1 VKQIIF
7 TDLDGTLLDSITY
20 SYEKS
25 LAGINKLK
33 QRDIPIIFC
42 SAKTRTEQELY
53 RTNMGVF
60 YPFIVENGGAIF
72 IPRSY
77 FPFPFDYHK
86 KVDNLL
92 AIELGSPYK
101 EIRRLLNEV
110 RAKGGF
116 HFRGFG
122 DMSVEE
128 VAQVTG
134 LGIELARLAKQR
146 EYSETL
152 VIASPSLPVILREQS
167 DRRISLRVDSAKQSH
182 VTCREI
188 DKALGKIKGV
198 GLNWTH
204 GGRFYDIMGANDKG
218 KAVNILVDLYHQMW
232 GEVTTIGLGDSLN
245 DLPMLSVV
253 DLPILVQKKTGSWE
267 EINLPRLRRVQG
279 VGPEGWSR
287 AIRELIEGCLIQQ
300 QSLSSGGKHGA

>member
-1 VKQIIF
+1 
-7 TDLDGTLLDSITY
+7 
-20 SYEKS
+20 
-25 LAGINKLK
+25 
-33 QRDIPIIFC
+33 
-42 SAKTRTEQELY
+42 
-53 RTNMGVF
+53 MGVF

-77 FPFPFDYHK
+77 FPFPFDYHR

-101 EIRRLLNEV
+101 EIRRLLDEV

-152 VIASPSLPVILREQS
+152 VIASE
-167 DRRISLRVDSAKQSH
+167 AKQSH

-218 KAVNILVDLYHQMW
+218 KAVNILVDLYRQMW
-232 GEVTTIGLGDSLN
+232 GEVETIGLGDSLN

-253 DLPILVQKKTGSWE
+253 GLPILVQKKDGNWE
-267 EINLPRLRRVQG
+267 EMNLPRLRRVQG
-279 VGPEGWSR
+279 IGPEGWSR

>member
-1 VKQIIF
+1 MKQIIF
-7 TDLDGTLLDSITY
+7 TDLDGTLLDPVTY

-25 LAGINKLK
+25 LAEIDKLK
-33 QRDIPIIFC
+33 QRDMPVIFC

-60 YPFIVENGGAIF
+60 HPFIVENGGAIF
-72 IPRSY
+72 IPQSY

-86 KVDNLL
+86 KVNNLL

-122 DMSVEE
+122 DMNVEE

-134 LGIELARLAKQR
+134 LGVELARLAKQR

-152 VIASPSLPVILREQS
+152 VIANEV
-167 DRRISLRVDSAKQSH
+167 KQSH
-182 VTCREI
+182 VTCREM

-204 GGRFYDIMGANDKG
+204 GGRFYDIVGANDKG
-218 KAVNILVDLYHQMW
+218 KAVNILVDLYRQMW
-232 GEVTTIGLGDSLN
+232 GEVETIGLGDSLN

-253 DLPILVQKKTGSWE
+253 DLPILVQKKDGNWE
-267 EINLPRLRRVQG
+267 SINLPRLRRVQG

-287 AIRELIEGCLIQQ
+287 AIIELIEGCLIQR
-300 QSLSSGGKHGA
+300 QSFIFGR

>member
-1 VKQIIF
+1 VKQIVF
-7 TDLDGTLLDSITY
+7 TDLDGTLLDPVTY

-25 LAGINKLK
+25 LAGMNKLK
-33 QRDIPIIFC
+33 QRGMPVVFC

-53 RTNMGVF
+53 RTNIGVF
-60 YPFIVENGGAIF
+60 HPFITENGGAIF
-72 IPRSY
+72 IPQSY

-86 KVDNLL
+86 KVGNLL

-122 DMSVEE
+122 DMSAGE
-128 VAQVTG
+128 VAQLTG

-146 EYSETL
+146 EYSETVKFAVSGGEL
-152 VIASPSLPVILREQS
+152 
-167 DRRISLRVDSAKQSH
+167 
-182 VTCREI
+182 
-188 DKALGKIKGV
+188 DKALEKIRGV

-204 GGRFYDIMGANDKG
+204 GGRFYEIIGANDKG
-218 KAVNILVDLYHQMW
+218 KAVSILVDLYRQMW
-232 GEVTTIGLGDSLN
+232 GEIETIGVGDSLN

-253 DLPILVQKKTGSWE
+253 DLPVLVQKKDGNWE
-267 EINLPRLRRVQG
+267 KIDLPRLRRVQG

-287 AIRELIEGCLIQQ
+287 AIGELIESCLIQE
-300 QSLSSGGKHGA
+300 QSLSSRGKHGI

>member
-7 TDLDGTLLDSITY
+7 TDLDATLLDPVTY
-20 SYEKS
+20 SYEES
-25 LAGINKLK
+25 LAGINKLG

-53 RTNMGVF
+53 RSNMEVLH
-60 YPFIVENGGAIF
+60 PFIVENGGAIF
-72 IPRSY
+72 IPRGY
-77 FPFPFDYHK
+77 FPFPFDYHRE
-86 KVDNLL
+86 VGNLL

-110 RAKGGF
+110 RAKGRF

-122 DMSVEE
+122 DMNAEE

-134 LGIELARLAKQR
+134 LSIELARLAKQR

-152 VIASPSLPVILREQS
+152 IIPNEVTQSYATSREM
-167 DRRISLRVDSAKQSH
+167 D
-182 VTCREI
+182 E
-188 DKALGKIKGV
+188 ALGEIKGV
-198 GLNWTH
+198 GLNWTY
-204 GGRFYDIMGANDKG
+204 GGRFYNIMGANDKG
-218 KAVNILVDLYHQMW
+218 KAVNILVDLYRQMW
-232 GEVTTIGLGDSLN
+232 AEVETIGLGDSLN

-253 DLPILVQKKTGSWE
+253 DLPILVQKKDGNWE

-287 AIRELIEGCLIQQ
+287 AIGELIEG
-300 QSLSSGGKHGA
+300 

>member
-1 VKQIIF
+1 M
-7 TDLDGTLLDSITY
+7 
-20 SYEKS
+20 
-25 LAGINKLK
+25 
-33 QRDIPIIFC
+33 IFC

-60 YPFIVENGGAIF
+60 HPFIVENGGAIF
-72 IPRSY
+72 IPQSY
-77 FPFPFDYHK
+77 FPFPFDYRK

-152 VIASPSLPVILREQS
+152 VIASE
-167 DRRISLRVDSAKQSH
+167 AKQSP
-182 VTCREI
+182 VTCREK
-188 DKALGKIKGV
+188 DKALAAIKGI

-204 GGRFYDIMGANDKG
+204 GGRFYGIMGANDKG
-218 KAVNILVDLYHQMW
+218 KAVNILVDLYRQMW
-232 GEVTTIGLGDSLN
+232 GEVETTGLGDSLN

-253 DLPILVQKKTGSWE
+253 DLPILVQKKDGNCE

-287 AIRELIEGCLIQQ
+287 AIRELVEG
-300 QSLSSGGKHGA
+300 